1 MPGLAAFLKFG
12 SLSGLGWLLDFTILM
27 LLVGL
32 AGAPTFAAN
41 VVSSSVAALSVFLVS
56 RSLIFTP
63 ERGGLEIRVAIYL
76 IYTLAMIGIAAGA
89 MTLIVDVLSALATQR
104 DLHPRPAVLT
114 AMAKI
119 LVTPPLLISNFLMSR
134 HTSERRFP
142 ARA

>member
-76 IYTLAMIGIAAGA
+76 TYTLLMIGLAAGA
-89 MTLIVDVLSALATQR
+89 MTLIVDVLSALAGR
-104 DLHPRPAVLT
+104 HDLHPRPAVLT
-114 AMAKI
+114 ATAKI

-134 HTSERRFP
+134 HASERRFP